1 MDENEY
7 IHELVLKIF
16 DDLKAGVEHYQ
27 LEFIAF
33 GKCYGEQQM
42 YITVFF
48 NTEEERNDA
57 FADGVSN
64 EIDRRFFELAKPYD
78 NKGVLNPDRKYIYYD
93 SIENL
98 NKNYQGK
105 MPLYF
110 ANIPAE

>member
-1 MDENEY
+1 MDEQEY
-7 IHELVLKIF
+7 IHELVLKVF
-16 DDLKAGVEHYQ
+16 EELKSSIEHYQ

-33 GKCYGEQQM
+33 GKRYDGIQM

-48 NTEEERNDA
+48 ETNEEKNDA

-64 EIDRRFFELAKPYD
+64 EIDRKFLELAKPYD
-78 NKGVLNPDRKYIYYD
+78 KENLLDSSRKYIYYD
-93 SIENL
+93 SMENL

-110 ANIPAE
+110 SEE